1 VEWPTESSAAVSGR
15 GEFILIFSR
24 HGNVNDIV
32 FCLQVYGRRGEWRG
46 WDDFL
51 SRETSPGLEEE
62 DDDDDASTGAGG
74 ITRRRRRRINRF
86 GYRDARAKMRE
97 LASAGAAP
105 RTSKQFQ
112 QWRQRP
118 KEIPPNPRVVY
129 LRSGEWLGW
138 DDFLGRAKVRCWLAA
153 WFHRRHV
160 NEART

>member
-1 VEWPTESSAAVSGR
+1 MEWPTESSAAVSSR

-32 FCLQVYGRRGEWRG
+32 FCVQVYGRRGEWRG

-51 SRETSPGLEEE
+51 SRETSPGLDD
-62 DDDDDASTGAGG
+62 DDDDDARAGAGWV
-74 ITRRRRRRINRF
+74 TRRRRRRIDRF

-97 LASAGAAP
+97 LATYGSAP

-112 QWRQRP
+112 LWRDRP

-138 DDFLGRAKVRCWLAA
+138 DDFLGRAEGEVLARGVVSSA
-153 WFHRRHV
+153 TRERG
-160 NEART
+160 